1 VNASPAWSVLIVD
14 DSLTVRMDLAEAF
27 QAAGFAAT
35 PCESA
40 TAARD
45 ALSRSAFDLLVLDVL
60 LPDGDGVELLARLKQ
75 AASTADLPV
84 ILLSSESE
92 VRDRIRGLKTGADEY
107 VGKPYDTDYIVARA
121 AELVRRGA
129 TLAPTGS
136 AVTVLLIDDSPSYQ
150 DAMRKALESAGY
162 SVVVAPT
169 GEDGLRAAVQTRP
182 GAIIVDGVM
191 PGIDGA
197 TVLRHVRQDAALRR
211 TPCILLTASPG
222 SSGELEALDAGADAY
237 LEKGAE
243 TSVILARLAALLR
256 ATGAP
261 AVAEAGLLGPKKV
274 LAVDD
279 SLTYLEELAEQLR
292 QSGYDVLKARSGE
305 EALELLAVQEP
316 DCILLDVIMPGLSG
330 YETCRLIK
338 QAPRLRDIPLL
349 MLSARDERDAML
361 EGINVGADDYIPKSS
376 DYDVL
381 RARLRAQLRR
391 KQFEDENRTIREQFA
406 RKELEATEARA
417 ALTLAES
424 RAALMADVEA
434 KNAQLEELNKELE
447 TFSYSVSH
455 DLRAP
460 LRVISGFSEILVSDH
475 AAQLD
480 PQGLEH
486 LHRVRNAANRM
497 GQLIDDFLALSRVA
511 RGELRR
517 VRVDLSFEA
526 SQIAAELKAAH
537 PGRAL
542 EFRIAPGLVV
552 AADRGLVRV
561 VLANLLGNA
570 VKFTARKAQAL
581 IEVGV
586 QHEGETPAYLVRDNG
601 VGFDMT
607 YATKLFRP
615 FQRLHGGAEFDG
627 TGIGLATVLRVVK
640 RHGGRAWTQAAPNQG
655 ATFFF
660 TLTPAEPGL

>member
-1 VNASPAWSVLIVD
+1 VSSSPTWSVLIVD

-27 QAAGFAAT
+27 QMAGFTPT
-35 PCESA
+35 PCESVA
-40 TAARD
+40 AARD
-45 ALSRSAFDLLVLDVL
+45 ALSRRTFDLLVLDVL

-75 AASTADLPV
+75 TAATASLPV

-107 VGKPYDTDYIVARA
+107 VGKPYDADYIIARA

-129 TLAPTGS
+129 AVSPTGN
-136 AVTVLLIDDSPSYQ
+136 AVTVLLIDDSPTYRE
-150 DAMRKALESAGY
+150 AMRSALEGAGY
-162 SVVVAPT
+162 AVLVAPT
-169 GEDGLRAAVQTRP
+169 GEDGLKAAAKARP

-211 TPCILLTASPG
+211 TPCILLTG
-222 SSGELEALDAGADAY
+222 SRAGSGELEALEAGADAY

-256 ATGAP
+256 STGAP
-261 AVAEAGLLGPKKV
+261 AVDEAGLLGPKKV

-330 YETCRLIK
+330 YETCRRIK

-391 KQFEDENRTIREQFA
+391 KQFEDENRNIREQFV
-406 RKELEATEARA
+406 RKELEASEARA
-417 ALTLAES
+417 ALLLAES
-424 RAALMADVEA
+424 RTALMADVEA
-434 KNAQLEELNKELE
+434 KNAQLQELNKELE
-447 TFSYSVSH
+447 AFSYSVSH

-460 LRVISGFSEILVSDH
+460 LRAISGFSEILMSDH

-486 LHRVRNAANRM
+486 LHRVRDGANRM
-497 GQLIDDFLALSRVA
+497 GQLIDDLLALSRVGRA
-511 RGELRR
+511 ELRR
-517 VRVDLSFEA
+517 VRVDLSAEA
-526 SQIAAELKAAH
+526 KQIASELKTAH
-537 PGRAL
+537 PSRAL
-542 EFRIAPGLVV
+542 EFRIAPSLEL

-570 VKFTARKAQAL
+570 VKFTARKPQAL
-581 IEVGV
+581 IEVGL
-586 QHEGETPAYLVRDNG
+586 QREGGAPAYFVRDNG
-601 VGFDMT
+601 VGFDM
-607 YATKLFRP
+607 AHAGRLFRP
-615 FQRLHGGAEFDG
+615 FHRLHVGPEFDG
-627 TGIGLATVLRVVK
+627 TGIGLATVLRVVQ
-640 RHGGRAWTQAAPNQG
+640 RHGGRAWTEAVPNAG

-660 TLTPAEPGL
+660 TLAPSEPGP